1 MVLSA
6 GSFAALTVGR
16 DIAIG
21 KAVPRRSAG
30 KDRDLTTPHQPSTAF
45 TRSLASSNRAVKV
58 AAVVFG
64 SLLIAASSQIEV
76 PFFPVPMTMQTF
88 AVLLV
93 GLLLGA
99 RLGAAAVLVYLAEA
113 AIGLPVLSGGLP
125 MVALFAKPATAGYL
139 VGFIGAAFVAG
150 FVAER
155 TAGRLAG
162 TVVGA
167 VLGEAVLMAFGVAFL
182 ATLIGAESAVKY
194 GFLPFILGDL
204 LKIVLAVAVARGIGR
219 LSLPATL

>member
-6 GSFAALTVGR
+6 GSSAAPSAGR
-16 DIAIG
+16 IIMIG
-21 KAVPRRSAG
+21 KGALCRSAG

-113 AIGLPVLSGGLP
+113 AIGLPVLSGGMP
-125 MVALFAKPATAGYL
+125 MATLLVKPATAGYL

-150 FVAER
+150 LVAER

-167 VLGEAVLMAFGVAFL
+167 VLGEVVLMAFGVTFL

-219 LSLPATL
+219 LSLPGVL